1 MTCDRLV
8 RLAPLFLMLCAAG
21 AAGIVQGAQ
30 DFKRKASILLKEE
43 PKNPKCFAES
53 KKDFACFWEE
63 DEERA
68 GSVDQYSFTYAYQ
81 NEKNSTC
88 PLEVLPAAGGK
99 RLFVC
104 HLNRVQMFVQLDVQ
118 VQREGVQIYNRS
130 LLIELL
136 FLLDPPKSVTVSTTG
151 HQGQLNV
158 SWVPPSLK
166 YMDDSMIYE
175 VLYTPADSDFG
186 QVELIQAC
194 SEMILRGLEAGT
206 KYQVQVRVNLDGI
219 TYNGY
224 WSAWS
229 DPVFT
234 ETLPAE
240 LDPLVVSLT
249 FIVSF
254 ILVLLCLAM
263 LLSHQ
268 RFLIKKLWPVIPT
281 PDSKF
286 QGLFT
291 VYGGD
296 FQEWLGQTSGSLW
309 LTSPFILSEE
319 CPSPLE
325 VLSEFNLCPPLSSPP
340 LPPKASKALTR
351 VRNEDGV
358 LKKGLLGRE
367 SVDGVDSVQTNGWR
381 TPLHDDWLLDRL
393 REFQQHPVP
402 TSQCSLLESQDTYIS
417 LTGNKHIEGEH
428 MEDTLEETS
437 PLGVLF
443 ASRKTTLSESHSD
456 LGSVQ
461 QSSGCGNL
469 SSQSSFEYPNHAWI
483 ARDPGYTYMAVADSG
498 VSMDYSPMSRA
509 DDIGKVVIYANDYKN
524 DVPPHRRP
532 FLVRQYP
539 VDDDD

>member
-1 MTCDRLV
+1 MTCDQLV
-8 RLAPLFLMLCAAG
+8 RLVALSLMFCAAG
-21 AAGIVQGAQ
+21 AAGIVQDAQ
-30 DFKRKASILLKEE
+30 DFRRKASMLLKEE

-53 KKDFACFWEE
+53 KKDFACFWED

-81 NEKNSTC
+81 NENSSMC

-99 RLFVC
+99 RLFIC
-104 HLNRVQMFVQLDVQ
+104 RLTRVQMFVQLDVQ
-118 VQREGVQIYNRS
+118 VHREGMQIHNRS

-136 FLLDPPKSVTVSTTG
+136 FLLDPPKNVTVSTTG

-175 VLYTPADSDFG
+175 VLYALADSHVG
-186 QVELIQAC
+186 QVEAIQAC
-194 SEMILRGLEAGT
+194 SEMILTGLEAGT
-206 KYQVQVRVNLDGI
+206 KYRVQVRVNLDGI
-219 TYNGY
+219 TYDGY

-229 DPVFT
+229 DPVFI

-240 LDPLVVSLT
+240 LDPLIVSLT

-263 LLSHQ
+263 LLSHH

-296 FQEWLGQTSGSLW
+296 FQEWLGQTSGSIW
-309 LTSPFILSEE
+309 LTSPFIVSEE
-319 CPSPLE
+319 CPCPLE
-325 VLSEFNLCPPLSSPP
+325 ALSELNLCPPLSSPP
-340 LPPKASKALTR
+340 LPTKASKALTL
-351 VRNEDGV
+351 VINEDMV
-358 LKKGLLGRE
+358 LKKGLLDRE
-367 SVDGVDSVQTNGWR
+367 SVDRVDSVQTNGWR
-381 TPLHDDWLLDRL
+381 THHHDHWLLDRL
-393 REFQQHPVP
+393 REVQQHPVP
-402 TSQCSLLESQDTYIS
+402 SSHSSLLESQDTYITLS
-417 LTGNKHIEGEH
+417 GNRRIEERH
-428 MEDTLEETS
+428 MEDSLEEAL

-443 ASRKTTLSESHSD
+443 ASRKTPISESHSD

-461 QSSGCGNL
+461 QSSGSGNL
-469 SSQSSFEYPNHAWI
+469 SSQSSFEFPNHAWI
-483 ARDPGYTYMAVADSG
+483 AKDPSYTYMAVADSG

-509 DDIGKVVIYANDYKN
+509 DDMSKVVIYANDYKN
-524 DVPPHRRP
+524 EIPPHRP

-539 VDDDD
+539 VHDDG